1 MSVRTATRPPSSPDR
16 LDLFE
21 TTAIVAATRHPVTGQ
36 GRVTLTGNTINNA
49 YGVTVLCT
57 GEKKRRILDEVL
69 RENKPEYP
77 IRTSS

>member
-1 MSVRTATRPPSSPDR
+1 M
-16 LDLFE
+16 
-21 TTAIVAATRHPVTGQ
+21 TGQ

-49 YGVTVLCT
+49 YGATVLCT

-77 IRTSS
+77 ISHVDLRLRSTVVFKLDFAASCYSL